1 MSLHDA
7 LLSLRGLS
15 IGDAFGETFFA
26 PNANALISERKTRT
40 GIWHW
45 TDDTHM
51 ALSIVAV
58 LREVGY
64 IDQDKLAIQFAQRY
78 IRDQRLG
85 YAPGAR
91 QLLFDLASGVNWRKA
106 AQELFNGGSYG
117 NGAAMRA
124 APIGAFYAGEP
135 GKAVDE
141 ARLSAEVT
149 HAHPEG
155 LAGAIAVAVAAALAA
170 SETVPKGIHF
180 LLEVL
185 THLPESDVKRQIEK
199 SLHLDPQN
207 VTGAVEVLG
216 SGQKASAQDTVPFAL
231 WCAAYNL
238 DDYENALW
246 NTVTGLGDRD
256 TTCAIVGGIVALSA
270 PVIPNA
276 WLHAREPLPPGFELK
291 GIVKGSGFLA
301 VPLPRDG

>member
-1 MSLHDA
+1 MSLTDA
-7 LLSLRGLS
+7 LLCLRGLS

-26 PNANALISERKTRT
+26 PDAAKLIAERRAHT
-40 GIWHW
+40 GVWHW

-58 LREVGY
+58 LREVGR
-64 IDQDKLAIQFAQRY
+64 IDQDKLATQFAHRY

-85 YAPGAR
+85 YAAGAR
-91 QLLFDLASGVNWRKA
+91 ALLFDLASGKNWRSASKK
-106 AQELFNGGSYG
+106 LFDGGSYG
-117 NGAAMRA
+117 NGAAMRV
-124 APIGAFYAGEP
+124 APVGAFFAGEP
-135 GKAVDE
+135 ERAAEE

-155 LAGAIAVAVAAALAA
+155 QAGAMAVAAAAA
-170 SETVPKGIHF
+170 IAARDDVPRGIRFLMEVMKYIPDSEVKSNIDQS
-180 LLEVL
+180 V
-185 THLPESDVKRQIEK
+185 HLNPQDV
-199 SLHLDPQN
+199 S
-207 VTGAVEVLG
+207 GAVEILG
-216 SGQKASAQDTVPFAL
+216 SGQKVSAQDTVPFAL

-238 DDYENALW
+238 DDFEDALW
-246 NTVTGLGDRD
+246 NTVAGLGDRD

-276 WLHAREPLPPGFELK
+276 WLHAREPLPQGFELK

-301 VPLPRDG
+301 VPLPRE